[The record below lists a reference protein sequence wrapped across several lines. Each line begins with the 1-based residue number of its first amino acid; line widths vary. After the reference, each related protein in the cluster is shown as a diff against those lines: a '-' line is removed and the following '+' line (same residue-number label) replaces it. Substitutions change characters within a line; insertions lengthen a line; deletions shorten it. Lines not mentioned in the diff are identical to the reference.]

1 MQALWYQVRIIVSE
15 NLELRDN
22 CQKEGHTRQS
32 QSISLR
38 EQGCQLVVGQL
49 NQAKYVLKQLQV
61 CVAHSDIMEKR
72 QSNMID
78 KGGEYRKK
86 ILDKKPKNLLSRIIR
101 KSSQLEHPVSVPGW
115 GLLDSPGKISNFKTI
130 SGVRP
135 SSKFL
140 TGEITK
146 PAGDNMKILQG

>member
-22 CQKEGHTRQS
+22 CQKEGHTRRS

-86 ILDKKPKNLLSRIIR
+86 ILDKKPKTCCLESSENL
-101 KSSQLEHPVSVPGW
+101 VS
-115 GLLDSPGKISNFKTI
+115 
-130 SGVRP
+130 
-135 SSKFL
+135 
-140 TGEITK
+140 
-146 PAGDNMKILQG
+146 